1 MSDKRFHEYVYSVE
15 NWLDELVIAFLSF
28 GVIIVLVDLLLFQS
42 RNYSFM
48 TLGDAIFPWIT
59 MIALMIIGRELWLL
73 NRNVRE
79 HLERTG
85 E

>member
-1 MSDKRFHEYVYSVE
+1 MDNKKFHEYIYDVE

-28 GVIIVLVDLLLFQS
+28 GIIVVMIDLILFQS
-42 RNYSFM
+42 QNYSFI
-48 TLGDAIFPWIT
+48 TLGDAIFPWVS
-59 MIALMIIGRELWLL
+59 MLALMIIGRELWLL

-79 HLERTG
+79 RMEQG